1 MNGMWRRWAQ
11 RRRLVGVIYLGAT
24 AVAIA
29 AAFLMW
35 ALGAAWSAALVAI
48 VAVALIVLADFAFY
62 DAHRF
67 AKLVG

>member
-11 RRRLVGVIYLGAT
+11 QRRLVGVISLGAT

-48 VAVALIVLADFAFY
+48 VAVALLVLAGFAFY